1 MSKVTERNF
10 TFRSTLPSPGAPV
23 LGSAGKRTGVPMRIR
38 FHGAAGQVT
47 GSMHLVECA
56 GKRLL
61 LDCGLQQ
68 GSRELEA
75 ANAQPFP
82 FEPAS
87 IDALV
92 ASHAHIDHIGR
103 IPQLVA
109 RGFRGPIFAQ
119 EATAELMPI
128 MLLDAASL
136 AQNDADRANR
146 KRKRGQPEA
155 MPLFT
160 RDDVEV
166 AMGQVRSLRYGT
178 RTAILNGVDIAL
190 RDAGHI
196 LGSSIVELWADGKKL
211 VFSGDLGPKG
221 TPILRDPE
229 PVREADLVLMESTYG
244 DRDHRDRAETIF
256 ELGEILERA
265 WDGGGNVLIPAF
277 AVGRSQELL
286 YWFAR
291 HWDAWKLSRWLVFLD
306 SPMANRVLKVYDRHH
321 ALFDDEARD
330 VWRGMPNPF
339 RLPNLRATATT
350 EESMAINRIER
361 GAIVI
366 AGSGMANGGR
376 ILHHLRH
383 RLDRRETHVVFVGY
397 QAEGTLGRRLVN
409 GAKWVRIHG
418 YDVQANAQVH
428 TVGGLSAHADQHGL
442 IEWYSGFD
450 PHPSLALVHGE
461 DDAREVLAGEIGK
474 RFGVEV
480 ELPRPGM
487 VREV

>member
-1 MSKVTERNF
+1 MW
-10 TFRSTLPSPGAPV
+10 
-23 LGSAGKRTGVPMRIR
+23 IH

-56 GKRLL
+56 GKHVL
-61 LDCGLQQ
+61 LDCGMQQ
-68 GSRELEA
+68 GSREMEA
-75 ANAQPFP
+75 ANAEPFP

-87 IDALV
+87 LDAV
-92 ASHAHIDHIGR
+92 VVSHAHIDHIGR

-136 AQNDADRANR
+136 AEADAERANR
-146 KRKRGQPEA
+146 RRGKGEPETQP
-155 MPLFT
+155 LYT
-160 RDDVEV
+160 RGDVED
-166 AMGQVRSLRYGT
+166 AMGQVRSLRYDT
-178 RTAILNGVDIAL
+178 RTAILAGVEIAF

-229 PVREADLVLMESTYG
+229 NVREANLVLMESTYG
-244 DRDHRDRAETIF
+244 DRNHKDRADTIS
-256 ELGEILERA
+256 ELGGILEQA
-265 WDGGGNVLIPAF
+265 WRDGGNVLIPAF

-291 HWDAWKLSRWLVFLD
+291 FWGEWNMARWRLFLD

-321 ALFDDEARD
+321 ELFDAEAQEI
-330 VWRGMPNPF
+330 WRGTPNPF
-339 RLPNLRATATT
+339 RLPNLRATTT
-350 EESMAINRIER
+350 APESMAINDVER

-376 ILHHLRH
+376 ILHHLKH
-383 RLDRRETHVVFVGY
+383 NLGNAKTHVVFVGY

-409 GAKWVRIHG
+409 GAKSVRIHG
-418 YDVQANAQVH
+418 VEVQANAQIH
-428 TVGGLSAHADQHGL
+428 TVGGLSAHADQRGL

-450 PHPSLALVHGE
+450 PHPPLALVHGE
-461 DDAREVLAGEIGK
+461 DDARKTLAGEIGK

-480 ELPRPGM
+480 ELARPGET
-487 VREV
+487 REV